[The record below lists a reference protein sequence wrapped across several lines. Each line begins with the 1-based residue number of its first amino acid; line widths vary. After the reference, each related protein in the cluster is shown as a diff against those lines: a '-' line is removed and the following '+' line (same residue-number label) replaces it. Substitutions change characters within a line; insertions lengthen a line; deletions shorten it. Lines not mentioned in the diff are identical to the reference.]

1 MLAAF
6 IAQLVEH
13 SFSKRKVHGSTPCGG
28 RKYFFVLRIACPA
41 SASDFCFQCVYTHS
55 TSTDSMSSSTQ
66 TQCKGTNG
74 SIACQR
80 SWDPQPCRITSV
92 RAAHISVP
100 SFSRPELLSSLA
112 IEWYEYYRLQQGDK
126 CVPTVYNHKQR
137 SALDEHTLP
146 VFVYYSVHT
155 VGECG
160 VTQVNHTLGACTCSH
175 WPKWCFSGAVTTD
188 ATIAC
193 EPAKLR

>member
-1 MLAAF
+1 MPDHERQGCSHLR
-6 IAQLVEH
+6 
-13 SFSKRKVHGSTPCGG
+13 SK
-28 RKYFFVLRIACPA
+28 L
-41 SASDFCFQCVYTHS
+41 
-55 TSTDSMSSSTQ
+55 
-66 TQCKGTNG
+66 
-74 SIACQR
+74 
-80 SWDPQPCRITSV
+80 
-92 RAAHISVP
+92 
-100 SFSRPELLSSLA
+100 SRPELLSSLA

-137 SALDEHTLP
+137 TALDEHTLP
-146 VFVYYSVHT
+146 RYLATT

-160 VTQVNHTLGACTCSH
+160 VTQVNHLLGACTCSH